1 MVYAMHHITP
11 EVTTALANFNT
22 ALRLLNGVTD
32 DNKRAH
38 HEANTRTTARKVMQ
52 VLTTAII
59 NAEASLL
66 PKGEKVGEAGK
77 FTIVRRGKAY
87 EEADTLLKALRQTR
101 KAFETEQALHLSTPV
116 TALGG
121 DSTRWPSWAWAK

>member
-1 MVYAMHHITP
+1 MKHITP
-11 EVTTALANFNT
+11 EVTNALAAFNT

-32 DNKRAH
+32 DNKVAH
-38 HEANTRTTARKVMQ
+38 HTANTRTAARKVVMTITSAL
-52 VLTTAII
+52 VE
-59 NAEASLL
+59 AEASLL

-87 EEADTLLKALRQTR
+87 EEALETLKAL
-101 KAFETEQALHLSTPV
+101 KALHKDFTSANAVHLSTPV